1 MRTLAPL
8 LLATLLLGCAPDK
21 TAEKKTAPAP
31 APVKP
36 PGLYKVKV
44 ATSKGDF
51 VIEVHRDWAPQGAD
65 HFFEL
70 LQTRFY
76 DGVRFHRVVRG
87 FVCQFGINANPKLQ
101 QIWGSASI
109 PDDPVKQ
116 KNKRGTISYAK
127 LGPNS
132 RTTQIFINL
141 ADNALLDSTGF
152 APIGKVVEGM
162 DVVGKLYFAYGEVA
176 PRGGGP
182 DPTQIEL
189 RGNVYLDRSYPRLD
203 SILRATLETPSPK
216 AIN

>member
-1 MRTLAPL
+1 MRIFAAFLITIFLA
-8 LLATLLLGCAPDK
+8 GCAKDK
-21 TAEKKTAPAP
+21 TAEKETAPPA

-36 PGLYKVKV
+36 PELYKVKFT
-44 ATSKGDF
+44 TSKGDF
-51 VIEVHRDWAPQGAD
+51 AVEVHRDWAPRGAD

-70 LQTRFY
+70 IQTRFY

-87 FVCQFGINANPKLQ
+87 FVCQFGINGNPKTQ
-101 QIWGSASI
+101 QLWGSDGI

-132 RTTQIFINL
+132 RTTQVFINL
-141 ADNALLDSTGF
+141 ADNAILDTTGF
-152 APIGKVVEGM
+152 APFGQVTEGM
-162 DVVGKLYFAYGEVA
+162 DVVSKLYFAYGEVA

-189 RGNVYLDRSYPRLD
+189 RGNTYLDRTYPRLD
-203 SILRATLETPSPK
+203 SILRATLEP
-216 AIN
+216 